1 MLMKGEI
8 KWLLAYLLILVAA
21 VITSVTDS
29 WAIWQSVLLVL
40 AGLPV
45 ILFGWLWQ
53 VGRWG

>member
-1 MLMKGEI
+1 MLMNGEI

-21 VITSVTDS
+21 VVTSVADS

>member
-21 VITSVTDS
+21 VVTSVADS

-45 ILFGWLWQ
+45 IIVGWIWQ